1 MHKEIITP
9 ERAHELLELNHNNR
23 NLAQRFVDRY
33 ASDMAAGLWR
43 DVGDPLRFS
52 KDRLLDGQHRLHAII
67 KSGVTLEMW
76 VVNDLRDED
85 ITVLDT
91 GKVRVL
97 SDTLRWSGAAN
108 PSKSSPVVRALCVLS
123 RGFNLRD
130 ANKSVLTTSVLT
142 EFYLQHSELIDRSV
156 RRGENVRNRL
166 GLSCGQ
172 WATAFAWLGYCG
184 VDDELVEQFYA
195 LLAAEGSNLDLGSP
209 ILALRSWA
217 TKRAINR
224 VNLRRD
230 ELLIAVLKAYNAWI
244 AGTPIKAMRVSPD
257 ESLPEVA
264 IV

>member
-76 VVNDLRDED
+76 VVNDLQDED

-91 GKVRVL
+91 GKSRAL
-97 SDTLRWSGAAN
+97 SDTLRWNGAAN
-108 PSKSSPVVRALCVLS
+108 PSKASPVVRALCVLS
-123 RGFNLRD
+123 HGFNLRD
-130 ANKSVLTTSVLT
+130 ANKTVMSASVLTD
-142 EFYLQHSELIDRSV
+142 FYLQHRDLIDRSV
-156 RRGENVRNRL
+156 RRGDNVRSRL

-172 WATAFAWLGYCG
+172 WATAFGWLGYCG
-184 VDDELVEQFYA
+184 VDDELVDQFYA
-195 LLAAEGSNLDLGSP
+195 LLAAEGSNLDPGSP
-209 ILALRSWA
+209 ILALRTWA
-217 TKRAINR
+217 MKRAINR

-230 ELLIAVLKAYNAWI
+230 ELLIAVLKTYNAWI
-244 AGTPIKAMRVSPD
+244 AGVPIKAMRVSPD
-257 ESLPEVA
+257 ESLPHVA
-264 IV
+264 II